1 MILLALFSQSAFG
14 DIPDNVLSADSYRY
28 REIEHPGNDH
38 PVEVSF
44 SESDSITSCLGYT
57 IHSDRTDF
65 WLLEIDYSGT
75 AVNWQTLS
83 SQNDYCTD
91 EIDEVLHE
99 LDNGNSLSATGQY
112 QNEQFTGLTI
122 LLNPQ
127 GNELWRRNDWYN
139 DHTAF
144 SSAIQTPDD
153 NFLLAGW
160 TGEETAPGIVET
172 NILLAVLSSGGDQIV
187 GTELVANGNQRACC
201 VSVTNSKQV
210 IVVGSVIQP
219 GENDADIFFWKID
232 FNKLL

>member
-1 MILLALFSQSAFG
+1 MILLALFSLSAIG

-38 PVEVSF
+38 PVEVNF
-44 SESDSITSCLGYT
+44 SETDSITSCLGYT

-75 AVNWQTLS
+75 PLNRRTLS
-83 SQNDYCTD
+83 SLNNYCSD
-91 EIDEVLHE
+91 KINEVLLD
-99 LDNGNSLSATGQY
+99 LDNGNSLSATSQY
-112 QNEQFTGLTI
+112 QNEQTSGLTI
-122 LLNPQ
+122 LLNRQ
-127 GNELWRRNDWYN
+127 GEELWRRNDWYN

-144 SSAIQTPDD
+144 SCAIQTPDG

-172 NILLAVLSSGGDQIV
+172 NILLVVLSSDGDQIV
-187 GTELVANGNQRACC
+187 GTELLANGNQKACC

-210 IVVGSVIQP
+210 IVV